1 VFLRRFLSVIKL
13 DQDQTFR
20 TLAGIEFFKS
30 FTDEEKKSFSEY
42 SGQILT
48 YKRKAT
54 IIKQGM
60 NDNAVFFILKGLV
73 DVNYEEQSTI
83 VLADLGPG
91 SILGEMSFIC
101 GLPRSANAVAREES
115 MVLRLEGVVFKR
127 MKPHIQNKFKDK
139 VIDILLDRIDTISNR
154 LLKYL

>member
-1 VFLRRFLSVIKL
+1 MIKL
-13 DQDQTFR
+13 DPDQTFR

-30 FTDEEKKSFSEY
+30 FTEDEKKSLSEF

-48 YKRKAT
+48 YKPKAT

-60 NDNAVFFILKGLV
+60 SENSIFFILKGLV

-101 GLPRSANAVAREES
+101 GLPRSANAVAREET
-115 MVLRLEGVVFKR
+115 MVLRLEGTLYKK
-127 MKPHIQNKFKDK
+127 MKPEVQNKFKDK
-139 VIDILLDRIDTISNR
+139 VIDILLERIDAISNR
-154 LLKYL
+154 LIKYL

>member
-1 VFLRRFLSVIKL
+1 MYLWRFLFVIKL
-13 DQDQTFR
+13 DPNQTFR
-20 TLAGIEFFKS
+20 TLTGIEFFKS
-30 FTDEEKKSFSEY
+30 FSDEEKKSLSEY

-48 YKRKAT
+48 YKPKAT

-60 NDNAVFFILKGLV
+60 NENSIFFILKGLV
-73 DVNYEEQSTI
+73 EVNYEEQSTI

-101 GLPRSANAVAREES
+101 DLPRSANAVAIEET
-115 MVLRLEGVVFKR
+115 MVLRLDGIVYKK
-127 MKPHIQNKFKDK
+127 MKPDVQNKFKDK
-139 VIDILLDRIDTISNR
+139 VIDILLGRIDAISNR